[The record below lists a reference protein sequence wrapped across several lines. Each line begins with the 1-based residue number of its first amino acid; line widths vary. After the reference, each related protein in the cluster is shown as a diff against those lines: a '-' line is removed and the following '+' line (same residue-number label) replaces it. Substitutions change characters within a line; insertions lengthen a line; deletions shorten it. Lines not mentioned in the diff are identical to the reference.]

1 MTREFV
7 SRYANPQEGD
17 IYLYFNDLE
26 KRVREFNN
34 YARVKG
40 LDYRVRLTGDSE
52 EYAYYAQLVLPS
64 RETAFFSIYPLLVWV
79 LIRIK
84 TYLKLRKKSLTKQ
97 LCFGMS
103 VLLNRDGLTTKES
116 R

>member
-34 YARVKG
+34 YARSKG
-40 LDYRVRLTGDSE
+40 FGFRVRLTGESE
-52 EYAYYAQLVLPS
+52 SHAYYAQLVLPS
-64 RETAFFSIYPLLVWV
+64 RETAFCSIYPRLVWSTNKNEEFPKV
-79 LIRIK
+79 DEEEFNRAALLWNECFADSRWLDDK
-84 TYLKLRKKSLTKQ
+84 RK
-97 LCFGMS
+97 
-103 VLLNRDGLTTKES
+103 
-116 R
+116 